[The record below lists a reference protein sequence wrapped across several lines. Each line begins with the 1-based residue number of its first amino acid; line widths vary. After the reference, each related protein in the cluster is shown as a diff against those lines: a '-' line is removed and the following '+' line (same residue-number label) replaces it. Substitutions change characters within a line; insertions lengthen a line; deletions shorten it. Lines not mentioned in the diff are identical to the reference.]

1 MDAFERYAK
10 WCEVKMEDED
20 LAAELAAIKDDKDE
34 IYERFY
40 TDLVFGTGGL
50 RGVLGAG
57 NNRMNLYTVRRA
69 TQGIC
74 SWLKSSGKE
83 CSAAVSYDSR
93 NKSDAFAR
101 ATAEVFAANGIK
113 VYIYNA
119 LAPTPLL
126 SWAVRYYGCD
136 TGVMITASHN
146 PAEYN
151 GYKAYDNNGC
161 QITDKAAAEILECVD
176 ATDLFDGVLTCDFD
190 KALADGRIEYVS
202 EKAIADYYAAILACR
217 CDTEVLKDSDLKVT
231 YTALNGTGNLFVRHI
246 LKEIGAAEPVLV
258 KEQMEPDGNFPTC
271 SYPNPEI
278 KAAIELGI
286 KAMLDSKSDILIAT
300 DPDADRLGVTVR
312 RGDEVVLLTG
322 NEVGVLL
329 ADYIA
334 SARKAKGTMPEKP
347 VMVKSIVSTTL
358 AQEVAE
364 SYGVE
369 MKNVLTGFKYI
380 GDQIAVLEKNK
391 EQDRFIF
398 GFEESCGYLPSTY
411 IREKDGVSAAML
423 VVEMAAAYK
432 KQGKTLADAIEDIY
446 KKFGYYYNYV
456 TSTTF
461 PGSQGMKQMADMMDK
476 LFAAPPES
484 FDEYKVSSY
493 CDYRAGVAH
502 KNGKSE
508 PTGLPSSPVLSLDI
522 EGAGTVIIR
531 PSGTEPKLKV
541 YYMVK
546 GESREAAVALQAELE
561 KKVRAYLGI

>member
-1 MDAFERYAK
+1 MDAFERYSK
-10 WCEVKMEDED
+10 WCEVKMEDAD
-20 LAAELAAIKDDKDE
+20 LAAELTAIKDNKDE

-74 SWLKSSGKE
+74 TWLKNSGKE

-93 NKSDAFAR
+93 NKSELFAK

-161 QITDKAAAEILECVD
+161 QITDKAAAEILDCVD
-176 ATDLFDGVLTCDFD
+176 ATDLFEGVLTCDFD
-190 KALADGRIEYVS
+190 KAVAEGKIEYVS
-202 EKAIADYYAAILACR
+202 EKAIADYYAAILACS
-217 CDTEVLKDSDLKVT
+217 CDTSVLKDSDLKIT
-231 YTALNGTGNLFVRHI
+231 YTALNGTGNVFVRHI
-246 LKEIGAAEPVLV
+246 LNEIGAAEPVLV

-278 KAAIELGI
+278 KAAIELGL
-286 KAMLDSKSDILIAT
+286 KAMLDTKSDILIAT
-300 DPDADRLGVTVR
+300 DPDADRLGVSVR
-312 RGDEVVLLTG
+312 RGDDVVLLTG

-329 ADYIA
+329 VDYIA
-334 SARKAKGTMPEKP
+334 SARKAAGTMPASP
-347 VMVKSIVSTTL
+347 VMVKSIVSTKL
-358 AQEVAE
+358 AEDVAD

-369 MKNVLTGFKYI
+369 TRNVLTGFKYI
-380 GDQIAVLEKNK
+380 GDQIAVLEKSG

-398 GFEESCGYLPSTY
+398 GFEESCGYLPGTY

-423 VVEMAAAYK
+423 VAEMAAFYK

-446 KKFGYYYNYV
+446 KKFGFYYNYAS
-456 TSTTF
+456 STTF
-461 PGSQGMKQMADMMDK
+461 PGSQGLKQMADMMDK
-476 LFAAPPES
+476 LFAAPPTA
-484 FDEYKVSSY
+484 FGEYKVESY
-493 CDYRAGVAH
+493 TDYRAGV
-502 KNGKSE
+502 KVCNGEST
-508 PTGLPSSPVLSLDI
+508 PTGLPSSSVLSLEI
-522 EGAGTVIIR
+522 AGAGTVIIR

-546 GESREAAVALQAELE
+546 DSSMEKAVELQAKLE
-561 KKVRAYLGI
+561 KEVRSYLGI

>member
-1 MDAFERYAK
+1 MDAFERYAQ
-10 WCEVKMEDED
+10 WCGVKMEDND
-20 LAAELAAIKDDKDE
+20 LAAELEAIKEDKDE

-40 TDLVFGTGGL
+40 TDLAFGTGGL

-74 SWLKSSGKE
+74 SWLKAAGKK

-93 NKSDAFAR
+93 NKSELFAK
-101 ATAEVFAANGIK
+101 AAAEVFAANDIK
-113 VYIYNA
+113 VYIYRE

-151 GYKAYDNNGC
+151 GYKAYDENGC
-161 QITDKAAAEILECVD
+161 QITDKAAAEILEQID
-176 ATDLFDGVLTCDFD
+176 GTDLFSGVLTCDFD
-190 KALADGRIEYVS
+190 KALAEGKIEYVS
-202 EKAIADYYAAILACR
+202 DKAIEDYYSAILACR
-217 CDTEVLKDSDLKVT
+217 CNAEALCGSDLKIT
-231 YTALNGTGNLFVRHI
+231 YTALNGTGSRFVQRI
-246 LKEIGAAEPVLV
+246 LKEIGAADPVLV

-278 KAAIELGI
+278 RDAIELGL
-286 KAMLDSKSDILIAT
+286 KAMLESKSDILIAT
-300 DPDADRLGVTVR
+300 DPDADRLGVSVR
-312 RGDEVVLLTG
+312 RGDEAVLLTG

-334 SARKAKGTMPEKP
+334 SSLKAKNTMPKNP
-347 VMVKSIVSTTL
+347 VMVKSIVSTPL
-358 AQEVAE
+358 AQKVAE

-380 GDQIAVLEKNK
+380 GDQIALLEKAGEK
-391 EQDRFIF
+391 ERFIY
-398 GFEESCGYLPSTY
+398 GFEESCGYLPGSY

-423 VVEMAAAYK
+423 VAEMAAVYK
-432 KQGKTLADAIEDIY
+432 KQGKTLADAIDDIY

-461 PGSQGMKQMADMMDK
+461 PGSQGMKQMADLMDK
-476 LFAAPPES
+476 LFADPPKS
-484 FDEYKVSSY
+484 FGKYKVDGY
-493 CDYRAGVAH
+493 CDYRAGVSH
-502 KNGKSE
+502 IGGKTA
-508 PTGLPSSPVLSLDI
+508 PTGLPSSPVLSLEI
-522 EGAGTVIIR
+522 EGAGTVIVR

-546 GESREAAVALQAELE
+546 GEDKAAAVKLQAELE
-561 KKVRAYLGI
+561 KEVRACLGI